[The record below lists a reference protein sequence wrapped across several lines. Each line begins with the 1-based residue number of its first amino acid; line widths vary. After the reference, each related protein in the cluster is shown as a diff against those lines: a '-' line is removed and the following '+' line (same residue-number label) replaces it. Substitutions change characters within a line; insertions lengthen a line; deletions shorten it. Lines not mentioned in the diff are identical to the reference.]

1 MDGVR
6 QGAGVCVLH
15 KGDSMSRSILII
27 LALVCAL
34 GIADAA
40 AQAKKG
46 SSPGKSPTAKDN
58 AITINV
64 FLRDAG
70 KNEIL
75 LGTHIWPGY
84 PDYNTV
90 ALQRFFAVMKA
101 LEPPYSQDDEV
112 AYTWGTKG
120 KVTKCGIYLEAW
132 EASAKSGTG
141 SLVGCEANGVS
152 NLPVT
157 SSADPKHPVSSS
169 GDSKHM
175 SDLLDLFKKQ
185 SERAKLTLGK
195 K

>member
-1 MDGVR
+1 
-6 QGAGVCVLH
+6 
-15 KGDSMSRSILII
+15 MSRTMLMVVTLISC
-27 LALVCAL
+27 LAASGV
-34 GIADAA
+34 A

-46 SSPGKSPTAKDN
+46 SSSPGKVPTAKDN
-58 AITINV
+58 AISINV
-64 FLRDAG
+64 FLRDPA

-75 LGTHIWPGY
+75 LATHIWPGY
-84 PDYNTV
+84 PDYNAI

-101 LEPPYSQDDEV
+101 LEPPYVQDDEV

-132 EASAKSGTG
+132 EAPAKGGTG

-152 NLPVT
+152 NLAVT
-157 SSADPKHPVSSS
+157 SVADPKHPVTSS
-169 GDSKHM
+169 GDPKHM
-175 SDLLDLFKKQ
+175 NDLLDLFKKQ

>member
-1 MDGVR
+1 
-6 QGAGVCVLH
+6 
-15 KGDSMSRSILII
+15 MSRSMLIV

-34 GIADAA
+34 GGADAA

-46 SSPGKSPTAKDN
+46 TSPGKSPTAKDN

-64 FLRDAG
+64 FLRDPG

-84 PDYNTV
+84 PDYNAV

-101 LEPPYSQDDEV
+101 LEPPYVQDDEV

-141 SLVGCEANGVS
+141 SLLGCEANGVS
-152 NLPVT
+152 NLAVT
-157 SSADPKHPVSSS
+157 SMADPKHATSSS
-169 GDSKHM
+169 SDPKHIN
-175 SDLLDLFKKQ
+175 DLLDLFKKQ
-185 SERAKLTLGK
+185 SERAKASLGK